1 MRIGLILSLC
11 FLSANLVAQTKVTGN
26 VVEYFGK
33 EKIVTTA
40 EGNVLHQFSDGYF
53 LLADKKNG
61 TLFNGQDPVAWQY
74 AVGKFVNPNKQKGDW
89 QPIKQDSVGVFSQK
103 EMRSAFLFTE
113 YNSPKEQIALLETTG
128 GTRTYINGMP
138 HEGDHYDFGYTL
150 IPFKLRKGTNEFVY
164 TKGRFGRV
172 KSKIVIPSKSIL
184 FTKRDLTLPDV
195 INGEKDEKWASI
207 RVINATEKD
216 LKNLV
221 ITAKLSSGEIATYAT
236 DNIMP
241 LFVRKVK
248 FRVPA
253 VKADNTAEL
262 KMKLTLSDKN
272 GKVIDETEIPIQQ
285 RSASVHHER
294 TFLSKVDNSVQYYSV
309 APALGSGQKALVL
322 SVHGA
327 SVEARNQARAYKQK
341 DWATIVAATNRRP
354 FGFNWEDWGR
364 IDALEVLAEAKKVF
378 NTIPSQT
385 YLTGHSMG
393 GHGTWFLG
401 TTYPG
406 KFAAIAPCAS
416 YPDIATYGFDKGDE
430 MNDQF
435 KAFESIKRSAN
446 SGRVKS
452 IVKNLKQSGVYIL
465 HGDADSTVPISQVR
479 EMRQI
484 LSTFHPNFCYYEYP
498 GGEHWYG
505 DHSVD
510 WFPIFEFFKRQSIPA
525 NKEVKEI
532 DFYTATPAVSSTDY
546 WIKLQ
551 QQIRPFDFSNIN
563 AKIDKQQINIKTDN
577 VSILE
582 LDLPS
587 LELKDE
593 ITININD
600 QALKTTADKK
610 AILALKDGKWS
621 FINEINTTE
630 KYADRQGGFKFAFN
644 NNVVFVYATGGSAP
658 EREWY
663 QNRARFDAETFYYRG
678 NGSIDVIPDSEFS
691 LEKYKD
697 RNVLI
702 YGNASNNKAWNL
714 LLKNS
719 PIQINNQQIKVG
731 DRILKGDDLAA
742 YFVLPR
748 KDSQTAMVGV
758 VAGTSEAGMRAT
770 WANNYISGIT
780 GFPDVMIFKA
790 DLLLKGLPEMKVTGF
805 FDNDWSTK
813 TLEFLN

>member
-1 MRIGLILSLC
+1 MFLIALC
-11 FLSANLVAQTKVTGN
+11 TKSIAQTKATGN

-33 EKIVTTA
+33 EKITTTA
-40 EGNVLHQFSDGYF
+40 EGTVLHDFTAGF
-53 LLADKKNG
+53 TLATDKRSG
-61 TLFNGQDPVAWQY
+61 TLFNGQDAVAWQY
-74 AVGKFVNPNKQKGDW
+74 SIGKFVNPNKQKGDW
-89 QPIKQDSVGVFSQK
+89 HPIKVDSVGVFSGK

-113 YNSPKEQIALLETTG
+113 YKASKSQIVLLETTG
-128 GTRTYINGMP
+128 GTRTYINGFP

-150 IPFKLRKGTNEFVY
+150 IPFKLHKGINEFVY

-172 KSKIVIPSKSIL
+172 KSKIIVPSKSIQ
-184 FTKRDLTLPDV
+184 FTKRDMTLPDV
-195 INGEKDEKWASI
+195 INGEKNEKWASV

-216 LKNLV
+216 LKNLE
-221 ITAKLSSGEIATYAT
+221 ITAKLSSGETANYAT

-248 FRVPA
+248 FKVPDA
-253 VKADNTAEL
+253 KANYSGEL
-262 KMKLTLSDKN
+262 TIELTLTDKS
-272 GKVIDETEIPIQQ
+272 GKVIDKTKFPIQQ
-285 RSASVHHER
+285 RSATIHHER
-294 TFLSKVDNSVQYYSV
+294 TFLSKVDNSVQYYSI
-309 APALGSGQKALVL
+309 APALGTGQKALIL

-341 DWATIVAATNRRP
+341 DWAHIVAATNRRP

-378 NTIPSQT
+378 NTIPEQT

-401 TTYPG
+401 TTYPD

-416 YPDIATYGFDKGDE
+416 YPDISTYGSDKGDE
-430 MNDQF
+430 MHDIF
-435 KAFESIKRSAN
+435 KAYGSIKRSAN
-446 SGRVKS
+446 SGRIKS
-452 IVKNLKQSGVYIL
+452 LVQNLKQSGVYIL

-484 LSTFHPNFCYYEYP
+484 LGTFHPNFCYYEYP

-510 WFPIFEFFKRQSIPA
+510 WFPIFEFFKRQTIPA

-532 DFYTATPAVSSTDY
+532 DFHTATPAVSATDY
-546 WIKLQ
+546 WLKLQ

-563 AKIDKQQINIKTDN
+563 VKLDKQQITVKTEN
-577 VSILE
+577 VSIME
-582 LDLPS
+582 IDLPS
-587 LELKDE
+587 LHLNGE

-600 QALKTTADKK
+600 QTLKIAADKK
-610 AILALKDGKWS
+610 AILALKETKWG
-621 FINEINTTE
+621 FIDAINTTE
-630 KYADRQGGFKFAFN
+630 KYAERQGGFKFAFN
-644 NNVVFVYATGGSAP
+644 NNVVFVYATGGSAS

-663 QNRARFDAETFYYRG
+663 LNRARFDAETFLYKG
-678 NGSIDVIPDSEFS
+678 NGSIDVVADSEFS

-697 RNVLI
+697 RNVVL
-702 YGNASNNKAWNL
+702 YGNASNNRAWKL
-714 LLKNS
+714 LLESS
-719 PIQINNQQIKVG
+719 PIQIDNQQIKVG
-731 DRILKGDDLAA
+731 DKVLKGNDLAA

-748 KDSQTAMVGV
+748 KDSKTALVGV
-758 VAGTSEAGMRAT
+758 VAGTSEKGMKAT

-790 DLLLKGLPEMKVTGF
+790 DLLLNGLPNMQVSGF
-805 FDNDWSTK
+805 FDNNWSAK
-813 TLEFLN
+813 TLEFNP